1 MRRPLY
7 RYGYKY
13 RANRLEECMAVLR
26 EIQEYGGVVIHEGAI
41 TCQHCVRSKP
51 LHYVRY
57 WQESSEVVSS
67 VSLLDL
73 DEYEQPACCDA
84 CLNLINYSDW
94 QDWLTAWDYQVSR
107 EALVSAI
114 EYYGGSIY
122 KRNKRNKPFYQ
133 PSYETLRRYARMLIE
148 S

>member
-1 MRRPLY
+1 MRKPLY

-13 RANRLEECMAVLR
+13 RPNRLEECMAVLR
-26 EIQEYGGVVIHEGAI
+26 EVEEYGGVIINEGGMI
-41 TCQHCVRSKP
+41 CRDCVMSQP
-51 LHYVRY
+51 LYYVRY
-57 WQESSEVVSS
+57 WQNSSEVVSS

-73 DEYEQPACCDA
+73 DEHEQPACCDA

-94 QDWLTAWDYQVSR
+94 QDWLESWQYEVSY

-114 EYYGGSIY
+114 EHYGGSLY
-122 KRNKRNKPFYQ
+122 KRNKPFYK
-133 PSYETLRRYARMLIE
+133 PSYETLQRYARMLIE